1 MQQDDDRREAAI
13 ALVDAELDR
22 LRGLGPGGVRALADG
37 SPHERDED
45 GLVLATRV
53 QAEGERLLVLVD
65 VRRGRRMLATG
76 GFAMAPDGTTHTP
89 H

>member
-1 MQQDDDRREAAI
+1 MHDDRRVAAI
-13 ALVDAELDR
+13 ALVAAELER
-22 LRGLGPGGVRALADG
+22 LRALGPDAVRDLVRG

-45 GLVLATRV
+45 GLVLATHV
-53 QAEGERLLVLVD
+53 QAEEERLMVLVD
-65 VRRGRRMLATG
+65 ARRGRRMLATG

>member
-1 MQQDDDRREAAI
+1 VPDDDRREAAI
-13 ALVDAELDR
+13 ALVESELER
-22 LRGLGPGGVRALADG
+22 LRALDPDAVRDLVDG
-37 SPHERDED
+37 SPHERDHD

-53 QAEGERLLVLVD
+53 QAEDERLLVLVD
-65 VRRGRRMLATG
+65 ARQGRRMLATG